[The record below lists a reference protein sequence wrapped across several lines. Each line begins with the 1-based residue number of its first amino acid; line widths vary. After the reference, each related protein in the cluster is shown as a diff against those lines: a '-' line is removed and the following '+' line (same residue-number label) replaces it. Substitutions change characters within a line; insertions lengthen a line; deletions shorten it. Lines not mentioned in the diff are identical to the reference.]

1 MSKKVCDFMD
11 KIQIKKDSK
20 VLFIG
25 DSITD
30 PKFNF
35 RMMKDI
41 KGRNIY
47 ALQLKKKFKKY
58 SKDIKV
64 NIKGIASNRTYHVY
78 DRLTKDCI
86 NLKPDVIIMLIG
98 VNDAW
103 ENYVPED
110 YPPLLRPMEPHIRE
124 VYRRLKNELPD
135 TQILYLMPFMIDAVE
150 SKFPFHKKLDEY
162 REILKNVAIEHGA
175 LVLDMQEV
183 FYEAQK
189 TFAPKD
195 LAIDGIHPTNHGHKI
210 MADAILKVIDFC

>member
-1 MSKKVCDFMD
+1 MD

-20 VLFIG
+20 ILFIG

-47 ALQLKKKFKKY
+47 ALQLKKIFKKY

-64 NIKGIASNRTYHVY
+64 EIKGIASNRTYHVY

-110 YPPLLRPMEPHIRE
+110 YPPLVRPIEPHIRE
-124 VYRRLKNELPD
+124 VYRRLKAELPD
-135 TQILYLMPFMIDAVE
+135 TQVLGIMPFMTDAVE
-150 SKFPFHKKLDEY
+150 AKLPFHQKVDEY
-162 REILKNVAIEHGA
+162 GDIIKNIALEHGA
-175 LVLDMQEV
+175 LVLNMQEV

-189 TFAPKD
+189 KYAPKD
-195 LAIDGIHPTNHGHKI
+195 LAIDGIHPTNLGHKV
-210 MADAILKVIDFC
+210 MADAIEKMIDFE

>member
-1 MSKKVCDFMD
+1 ME
-11 KIQIKKDSK
+11 KIKIKKDSRI
-20 VLFIG
+20 LFIG

-86 NLKPDVIIMLIG
+86 KLKPDVIIMLIG

-103 ENYVPED
+103 ENYVPQD

-124 VYRRLKNELPD
+124 IYRRFKMELPD

-150 SKFPFHKKLDEY
+150 EKLPFHKTLDEF
-162 REILKNVAIEHGA
+162 REVLKGIAIENGA
-175 LVLDMQEV
+175 CIIDMQQV

-189 TFAPKD
+189 KTAPKD
-195 LAIDGIHPTNHGHKI
+195 LAIDGIHPTNLGHKV
-210 MADAILKVIDFC
+210 MADAISEKIEFC

>member
-1 MSKKVCDFMD
+1 MD
-11 KIQIKKDSK
+11 KITIKKDSR

-30 PKFNF
+30 VKFNF
-35 RMMKDI
+35 QFSRKI

-64 NIKGIASNRTYHVY
+64 DIKGIASNRTYHLY

-124 VYRRLKNELPD
+124 VYRRIRTELPE

-150 SKFPFHKKLDEY
+150 EKLPFHKTLDEY
-162 REILKNVAIEHGA
+162 RQVLKDIAEENGA
-175 LVLDMQEV
+175 AVLDMQEV
-183 FYEAQK
+183 FYKAQK
-189 TFAPKD
+189 TTEPKA
-195 LAIDGIHPTNHGHKI
+195 LAIDGIHPTNLGHKV
-210 MADAILKVIDFC
+210 MADAVSERIIFE